1 MHYKNSI
8 TGFLILLVGFLS
20 YSFSQQQ
27 SPKPKAAKQKQRG
40 CGVQLVSKAGEAQ
53 SHFFGITCSN
63 CHAAKVEKAP
73 GCFTVSG
80 SVYDEARARIH
91 KNPVVQLFTEPGG
104 KGTLVATI
112 YGDKNGNFY
121 TTKAID
127 WSEGLYPTLLGTPTA
142 AEPIKHMYRRVFTGD
157 CNRCHGA
164 TAEAL
169 GID

>member
-1 MHYKNSI
+1 MRYKKIISAV
-8 TGFLILLVGFLS
+8 LLFGVVVVSL
-20 YSFSQQQ
+20 SFSNQQ
-27 SPKPKAAKQKQRG
+27 SPKPKPAKKRPNG
-40 CGVQLVSKAGEAQ
+40 CGVQLESKAGEVK

-91 KNPVVQLFTEPGG
+91 KNPVIQLFTEPGG
-104 KGTLVATI
+104 KGDLVGTI

-121 TTKAID
+121 STKAID
-127 WSEGLYPTLLGTPTA
+127 WSEGLYPTLLGTSTA